1 MFFSIEN
8 HRGAGSPRPRGGR
21 GFCIGLS
28 GKTQSH
34 PGPPP
39 GRTGPYSAPSASLRC
54 VFDLSSE
61 IPVTLETERR
71 PKRIRRPLNFVSVR
85 KKSALYFVG
94 LTEILIEPLFRLER
108 VPKRTNLE
116 GRAQFARGDAGF
128 RRRGRANS
136 ALPYN
141 GDGTAER
148 RRWQRGVN

>member
-1 MFFSIEN
+1 MPGRNARSGSISRLRRRN
-8 HRGAGSPRPRGGR
+8 TGR
-21 GFCIGLS
+21 GSRATRCPAS
-28 GKTQSH
+28 GTH
-34 PGPPP
+34 
-39 GRTGPYSAPSASLRC
+39 SAPSASLRC
-54 VFDLSSE
+54 VFDLSSK
-61 IPVTLETERR
+61 IPVGFEANWRS
-71 PKRIRRPLNFVSVR
+71 KRIYGPLNFVSVR
-85 KKSALYFVG
+85 KKSALCFLQ

-136 ALPYN
+136 ALSYN

>member
-54 VFDLSSE
+54 VFDLSSK
-61 IPVTLETERR
+61 IPVGFEANWRS
-71 PKRIRRPLNFVSVR
+71 KRIYGPLNFVSVR
-85 KKSALYFVG
+85 KKSALCFLQ
-94 LTEILIEPLFRLER
+94 LTEILIEPLFRLKR
-108 VPKRTNLE
+108 VAKRTNLE
-116 GRAQFARGDAGF
+116 GRAQFARVDANGG
-128 RRRGRANS
+128 RRGRSKPAPLRMQNQQ
-136 ALPYN
+136 
-141 GDGTAER
+141 R
-148 RRWQRGVN
+148 QRGVN

>member
-54 VFDLSSE
+54 VFDLSSK
-61 IPVTLETERR
+61 IPVGFEANWRS
-71 PKRIRRPLNFVSVR
+71 KRIYGPLNFVSVR
-85 KKSALYFVG
+85 KKSALCFLQ
-94 LTEILIEPLFRLER
+94 LTEILIEPSFRLKR
-108 VPKRTNLE
+108 VAKRTNLE
-116 GRAQFARGDAGF
+116 GRAQFARGDADGG
-128 RRRGRANS
+128 RRGRSKPAPLRMQNNRQS
-136 ALPYN
+136 
-141 GDGTAER
+141 ER
-148 RRWQRGVN
+148 RVN